1 MRDMHKSLQT
11 KTNAVLTLVWGIVA
25 VALVAISSPRPWLL
39 LIVGGSLGALAGLIQ
54 ARTIRSSASILR
66 GAATLLEVRRALSST
81 SGGRGYLV
89 LFWGSQVFLAL
100 LAAWQF
106 RSNMLLS
113 FVAGYCAFVF
123 WREVTSLPAVVALN
137 RAA

>member
-11 KTNAVLTLVWGIVA
+11 KTNAVLTVVWGMVA

-39 LIVGGSLGALAGLIQ
+39 VIVAAVLGAVAGLIQ
-54 ARTIRSSASILR
+54 ARAIRSAVATFRKASTLR
-66 GAATLLEVRRALSST
+66 EVRTALSST
-81 SGGRGYLV
+81 SSGKHYLV
-89 LFWGSQVFLAL
+89 LFWGCQLLLGL

-106 RSNMLLS
+106 RSNLLWA
-113 FVAGYCAFVF
+113 FLAGYCVFAF
-123 WREVTSLPAVVALN
+123 WREVISLPAVVALN